1 MSKQLN
7 YNAKMERLSP
17 SNRYFIRKYKH
28 YEEKIRSHDRSMFNG
43 SLTDH
48 LQNIKHKK
56 ISPKNEAAQINEVL
70 AFHDWVS
77 ESRKLQQHHKS
88 RRKGNSA
95 HDVSLPKILVSYAD
109 LFAYCKMRVEDLGL
123 KVWSQSKLCIAILRM
138 LQFMETGEIHFTD
151 DDEVSER
158 EILAMKENT
167 RGLLAK
173 AKRESDRATKER
185 PSVDELR
192 EQGKLLSFTEVAKV
206 CQRQVSEEGEEYS
219 CVHTFCCKYLHLMHR
234 FLPML
239 LYRRNGE

>member
-1 MSKQLN
+1 M
-7 YNAKMERLSP
+7 
-17 SNRYFIRKYKH
+17 
-28 YEEKIRSHDRSMFNG
+28 
-43 SLTDH
+43 
-48 LQNIKHKK
+48 
-56 ISPKNEAAQINEVL
+56 L

-77 ESRKLQQHHKS
+77 ESRKLQQQH
-88 RRKGNSA
+88 SA

-138 LQFMETGEIHFTD
+138 LQFMEVGDVNFDDITLEAIH
-151 DDEVSER
+151 EMR
-158 EILAMKENT
+158 KNT

-206 CQRQVSEEGEEYS
+206 CQRQVSESERKLLCEHTLCCIPTSNSPLCLLSKEWRVKLLIKNRNRSKETQQVIDQMLPDEALRLAVISTIITCPMRKGEFEACAIDMTTTPWRLKLSAEGRKSGQYINNRLS
-219 CVHTFCCKYLHLMHR
+219 R
-234 FLPML
+234 
-239 LYRRNGE
+239 